1 MPSLSEITRSLAGA
15 IRLLTFR
22 PDGLLFMERDPRAA
36 WRSFFAMV
44 LVAPP
49 FALAVLRLGERMT
62 GAPPEGEAL
71 LLWALTYVCLWFAF
85 PLVLLFLSRQQPF
98 APRVAGLIQASNWVA
113 VPAAYLKA
121 GSQLLGDGLGPLAE
135 VLDWTLVF
143 WLWINFWWLLRT
155 LLGIKGGQAFAL
167 LLLSEL
173 IGYAFFAY
181 ALTRSFLIPAMP
193 VA

>member
-1 MPSLSEITRSLAGA
+1 MPSLAEITQSLAGA
-15 IRLLTFR
+15 IRLLTFK
-22 PDGLLFMERDPRAA
+22 PDGLQFLARDPRAA
-36 WRSFFAMV
+36 WRSFFAML

-49 FALAVLRLGERMT
+49 FTLAVLRLGERMT
-62 GAPPEGEAL
+62 GAAPGEQAL

-85 PLVLLFLSRQQPF
+85 PLVLVYLGRQQPF
-98 APRVAGLIQASNWVA
+98 APRIAGLIQASNWVA

-121 GSQLLGDGLGPLAE
+121 GSQLLGDLLGPFGE

-143 WLWINFWWLLRT
+143 WLWINFWWLLRL
-155 LLGIKGGQAFAL
+155 LLGVKGGQAFAL

-181 ALTRSFLIPAMP
+181 ALTRTFLLPA
-193 VA
+193 